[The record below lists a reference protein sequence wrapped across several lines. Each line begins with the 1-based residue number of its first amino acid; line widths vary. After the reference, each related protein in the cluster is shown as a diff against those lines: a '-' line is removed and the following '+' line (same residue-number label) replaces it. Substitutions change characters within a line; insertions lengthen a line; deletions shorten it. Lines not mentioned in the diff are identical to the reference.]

1 MGISSCITQKYCNFR
16 SMNKTA
22 IILGATGLTGGILL
36 NLLLKDAR
44 YEKIKLFSRSSVG
57 VSNPKIEEH
66 LIDLFELEKHKDI
79 FQADEVFCCIGTT
92 KSKTPDNETYKKV
105 DHGIPFAAVKLC
117 KENNIHTFIVVSAM
131 GANPESKV
139 FYNKTKGEMESD
151 VLKQNIKN
159 TYILQPGL
167 IGGDRSEK
175 RLGESIAKF
184 FFKILNPIIP
194 KSYRT
199 ISPETI
205 AKAIVVLANQGH
217 SKKRIENQTLKEI
230 AKNA

>member
-1 MGISSCITQKYCNFR
+1 
-16 SMNKTA
+16 MNKTA

-44 YEKIKLFSRSSVG
+44 YKKIKLFSRNTVGISS
-57 VSNPKIEEH
+57 PKLEEH
-66 LIDLFELEKHKDI
+66 LMDLFELQKHKEI

-92 KSKTPDNETYKKV
+92 KSKTPDNETYKKI
-105 DHGIPFAAVKLC
+105 DYGIPFAAAKLC
-117 KENNIHTFIVVSAM
+117 KENNINTFIVISAM
-131 GANPESKV
+131 GANTDSKV
-139 FYNKTKGEMESD
+139 FYNKTKGEMERD

-167 IGGDRSEK
+167 ISGDRDEK
-175 RLGESIAKF
+175 RIGESIAKF

-194 KSYRT
+194 KDYRV

-205 AKAIVVLANQGH
+205 AKAMVVLANQGH
-217 SKKRIENQTLKEI
+217 LKKRIENQTLKDI
-230 AKNA
+230 VKDA

>member
-1 MGISSCITQKYCNFR
+1 MK
-16 SMNKTA
+16 KTA

-66 LIDLFELEKHKDI
+66 LIDLFELEKHKEH

-92 KSKTPDNETYKKV
+92 KSKTPDNRVYKKI
-105 DHGIPFAAVKLC
+105 DYGIPFAAAKLS
-117 KENNIHTFIVVSAM
+117 KENNINKFLVISAM

-139 FYNKTKGEMESD
+139 FYNKTKGEMERD
-151 VLKQNIKN
+151 VLKQNIPN
-159 TYILQPGL
+159 TYILQPGI
-167 IGGDRSEK
+167 IGGERGEK

-184 FFKILNPIIP
+184 FFKILNHIIP
-194 KSYRT
+194 KNYRS

-205 AKAIVVLANQGH
+205 AKALVVLANHGC
-217 SKKRIENQTLKEI
+217 SKKRIENQILKEI
-230 AKNA
+230 AKDA